1 MIKDAIHL
9 EEDEEIIMI
18 VRRHWFS
25 LAVEGFIDLFIF
37 IMTVAVVVF
46 VDSLVMSNEEIIGT
60 INVLPMSFF
69 FVSLVGLLLWM
80 RFFGVWSDHW
90 LDAWIVTN
98 KRIIDIEQK
107 GFFNREV
114 SSFSLNRI
122 QDITYT
128 IAGIIPTWLHFGDV
142 RIQTASIS
150 DDFIMRKIPFP
161 EDVKESIVKIVDE
174 SKMKRR
180 FSNSNL

>member
-1 MIKDAIHL
+1 MIIDTVHL
-9 EEDEEIIMI
+9 EDGEKIRIV

-25 LAVEGFIDLFIF
+25 LAVEGFIDMFIF
-37 IMTVAVVVF
+37 IFLLTAIIVANSVVLNSENIV
-46 VDSLVMSNEEIIGT
+46 GA
-60 INVLPMSFF
+60 INILPISFF
-69 FVSLVGLLLWM
+69 FVSFVGLLLWM

-98 KRIIDIEQK
+98 KRIIDIEQY

-128 IAGIIPTWLHFGDV
+128 IAGIIPTWLHFGNV

-161 EDVKESIVKIVDE
+161 EDVKENIIRIVDE
-174 SKMKRR
+174 FKIKNTIS
-180 FSNSNL
+180 